1 MLEDALFESQRRKK
15 KRNPFT
21 VALSIAAHATVLGI
35 LILVPLLQTQAITLP
50 KVDMSMFLP
59 RSNTPHDPVPVF
71 SARHASPNN
80 TNTAPAVFTQPTSIP
95 TQIVLVDEPSRP
107 DGPIVPFRNGPTG
120 FDFPI
125 SSLSNRTGD
134 TGLPV
139 TPPTP
144 PPPPPT
150 PPPAVDAHPIRVS
163 AGAQAAILI
172 YQVKPVYPP
181 LARQVRVQGVVV
193 LEAVI
198 SKEGTIESLRTVSGH
213 PLLNQAALDA
223 VKQWRYQPTLL
234 SGEPV
239 AVITTVMATF
249 TLQ

>member
-15 KRNPFT
+15 KRNPIT
-21 VALSIAAHATVLGI
+21 VALSIAAHAIVLGI

-59 RSNTPHDPVPVF
+59 RSNTPRDPVPVF
-71 SARHASPNN
+71 SARHAAPNN
-80 TNTAPAVFTQPTSIP
+80 THTAPAVFTQPTSIP
-95 TQIVLVDEPSRP
+95 TQIVLVDDPSRP

-134 TGLPV
+134 IGLPV

-181 LARQVRVQGVVV
+181 IARQLRVQGVVV

-213 PLLNQAALDA
+213 QLLNQAALDA